1 MTLRSKSFLLACS
14 IATVFFSVC
23 AGFIS
28 LRSSDENAAEIRLR
42 QLMNQ
47 SFSVISESAT
57 SRLEGGL
64 AMLEQLLL
72 PEGIGLQTQ
81 KSAHKSVEIAAKSSG
96 LDFVGVYSG
105 QNVEKAL
112 FRRKRSEASVAHQ
125 QSLFSSNLATQIA
138 QVSGAKSGVVFLGRE
153 PAYVM
158 VREIKTSDQIYKVVA
173 GFDLAT
179 LTHQLKSIYGFDVRL
194 SGDTRLDDTQRTTSY
209 LKTTIALPGLVAKSL
224 MLTIEDKAFRED
236 RFPYT
241 LLTIALI
248 GIGLGGLL
256 WWVWKRAVFD
266 RLHELIQQA
275 HQINQKQNYAGRI
288 KLEGE
293 DELTELV
300 GHYNSVLSTLEYSYN
315 LMAKANLITT
325 ELIGKVQKS
334 TELPAYGPEE
344 QLDDDDLKLSLDM
357 VSRLS
362 EAVENKALE
371 PYYQPVIDTNQDR
384 IVDFELLS
392 RWLDTDLGMVAP
404 VDFIALAEKS
414 GQMMALA
421 EFGLRQACSDM
432 NEWQRLT
439 GESIGVSVNLSQS
452 QFMHDDLIPLI
463 QCIMEESA
471 IKPNMLELEIK
482 EATLARDIE
491 HSAQIIINLRELG
504 VKLCIDDFGVS
515 KYSLMY
521 LQRLPVNKI
530 KLARTYV
537 DRLENAPKEAAF
549 IDGITRFASGLG
561 VRVVAKGIEN
571 EKQLYALSTIHGLDC
586 QGFVLGAPM
595 PMETVLDW
603 LTQRENKESDEE

>member
-1 MTLRSKSFLLACS
+1 MTLRSKSFFLACS

-23 AGFIS
+23 ASFIY
-28 LRSSDENAAEIRLR
+28 LRSSDESAAENRLR

-47 SFSVISESAT
+47 SFAVISDSANG
-57 SRLEGGL
+57 RLEGGL

-81 KSAHKSVEIAAKSSG
+81 KSALKSVEIAAKSSG
-96 LDFVGVYSG
+96 LDFVGVYSE
-105 QNVEKAL
+105 QNEEKAL
-112 FRRKRSEASVAHQ
+112 FRRTPSGSENDAQ
-125 QSLFSSNLATQIA
+125 QAAFSSNLATQIV
-138 QVSGAKSGVVFLGRE
+138 QVSGAKSGVAFLGRE
-153 PAYVM
+153 PVYVM
-158 VREIKTSDQIYKVVA
+158 VRDIQAGEQIYKMVA
-173 GFDLAT
+173 GFDLTT
-179 LTHQLKSIYGFDVRL
+179 LTQQLKSIYGFDVRL
-194 SGDTRLDDTQRTTSY
+194 SGDTRADDTQLATSY

-224 MLTIEDKAFRED
+224 SLTIEDKAFRED

-241 LLTIALI
+241 LLSIALI
-248 GIGLGGLL
+248 GIGIGGLL

-266 RLHELIQQA
+266 RLNGLIQQA

-288 KLEGE
+288 KLDGE

-325 ELIGKVQKS
+325 ELIGKVQRS

-344 QLDDDDLKLSLDM
+344 QPDDDDLKLSLDM

-362 EAVENKALE
+362 EAVESKMLE
-371 PYYQPVIDTNQDR
+371 PYYQPIVDTNQDR
-384 IVDFELLS
+384 IVDFELLC

-421 EFGLRQACSDM
+421 EFGLRKACVDM
-432 NEWQRLT
+432 SEWQRAT
-439 GESIGVSVNLSQS
+439 GQSMGVSVNLSQS
-452 QFMHDDLIPLI
+452 QFLHDDLIPLI
-463 QCIMEESA
+463 KNIMEECSV
-471 IKPNMLELEIK
+471 KPNTLELEIK

-491 HSAQIIINLRELG
+491 HSAQIIIKLRELG

-521 LQRLPVNKI
+521 LQRLTVNKI

-595 PMETVLDW
+595 PIETLLEW
-603 LTQRENKESDEE
+603 LSQREIKET